1 MSLTVNEVGFGL
13 AAAALVAVLVIGS
26 RTVEVPKS
34 APASASV
41 STVVPAKSA
50 QVLKPKPLVSAHT
63 SGCTVEKPCPVVK
76 PATVYRKVLTN
87 GKLDGRIGCRYVPK
101 IASKFDRQQVLA
113 AAEQYGLSPAQLS
126 ALRVCL
132 N

>member
-1 MSLTVNEVGFGL
+1 MSLTVNKVGGFL
-13 AAAALVAVLVIGS
+13 AVAALAAVLVFGA
-26 RTVEVPKS
+26 RQMVPES
-34 APASASV
+34 AGPV
-41 STVVPAKSA
+41 STVAPTAPT

-63 SGCTVEKPCPVVK
+63 SGCTVSKPCPVVK
-76 PATVYRKVLTN
+76 PTRVYRKVLTN

-101 IASKFDRQQVLA
+101 IANEFDRKQVLA
-113 AAEQYGLSPAQLS
+113 AAEQYGLSPEQLS